1 MTILD
6 KDADGVIRILIES
19 EDHLMRAIY
28 PVILGKDN
36 TASDSASDASMDY
49 DYRNMTLRAPSEE
62 GSGSVAKAADGKTG
76 TIWHTNWGK
85 GSGSTDLRNDPD
97 NRYLQIELKET
108 EKINALRYLP
118 RSSDTNGIVTEYSI
132 KVSTDGKNWTEVAKS
147 DADSTWSKSV
157 EWKLAQFAPVDAKYI
172 RLYGVST
179 VGQSAAEVN
188 KYMSAAEVRVRYAAQ
203 EIYREQ
209 YNRDTGNKQ
218 L

>member
-28 PVILGKDN
+28 PVILEK
-36 TASDSASDASMDY
+36 TIQQATVPDASMDY

-62 GSGSVAKAADGKTG
+62 GSGSVEKAADGKTG

-132 KVSTDGKNWTEVAKS
+132 KVSTDGKNWTEVAK
-147 DADSTWSKSV
+147 
-157 EWKLAQFAPVDAKYI
+157 I
-172 RLYGVST
+172 RCR
-179 VGQSAAEVN
+179 QHME
-188 KYMSAAEVRVRYAAQ
+188 
-203 EIYREQ
+203 
-209 YNRDTGNKQ
+209 
-218 L
+218 

>member
-28 PVILGKDN
+28 PVMLGKDN

-62 GSGSVAKAADGKTG
+62 GSGSVAKAADGNTG
-76 TIWHTNWGK
+76 TIWHTNWGS
-85 GSGSTDLRNDPD
+85 GSGPTDLRNDPD

-118 RSSDTNGIVTEYSI
+118 RSSDTKTGR
-132 KVSTDGKNWTEVAKS
+132 
-147 DADSTWSKSV
+147 
-157 EWKLAQFAPVDAKYI
+157 KLQNQMQTAHGANP
-172 RLYGVST
+172 
-179 VGQSAAEVN
+179 
-188 KYMSAAEVRVRYAAQ
+188 
-203 EIYREQ
+203 
-209 YNRDTGNKQ
+209 
-218 L
+218 